1 MKKMFSFKYN
11 SIVSSKALML
21 VDCLNTFVHDCKLP
35 ERELVRKTVSVLSKK
50 KKRWVVASIFR
61 LATLHK
67 CWFFIPQRIV
77 KIESYDVWFFAFTLR
92 SAWFI

>member
-11 SIVSSKALML
+11 CIVSSKALML

-67 CWFFIPQRIV
+67 CFSFRNA
-77 KIESYDVWFFAFTLR
+77 SSR
-92 SAWFI
+92 SKAMTFGSSHSL